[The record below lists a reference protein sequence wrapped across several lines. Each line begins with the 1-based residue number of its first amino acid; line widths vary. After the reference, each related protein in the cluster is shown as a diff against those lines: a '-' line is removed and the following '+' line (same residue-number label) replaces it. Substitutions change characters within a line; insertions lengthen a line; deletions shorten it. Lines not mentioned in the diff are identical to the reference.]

1 MRTFTIIWLGQLLST
16 IGSYMSGFALSIWA
30 WQLTQSATALALVGL
45 FSQLPGIPMTLFAG
59 IIADRFN
66 RKRLMMLGDAIAA
79 VSTLAILSLYLTD
92 NLQIWHLYL
101 ISAIKGGFGRMALK

>member
-1 MRTFTIIWLGQLLST
+1 
-16 IGSYMSGFALSIWA
+16 
-30 WQLTQSATALALVGL
+30 
-45 FSQLPGIPMTLFAG
+45 
-59 IIADRFN
+59 
-66 RKRLMMLGDAIAA
+66 MLGDAIAA